1 MITLLIVFDML
12 RLMNCPNS
20 KHRLSYKPPS
30 KNKLFLDL
38 KTDNVVPITLQ
49 LSFSVI

>member
-20 KHRLSYKPPS
+20 KHRLSHKPPS
-30 KNKLFLDL
+30 KIELFLDL
-38 KTDNVVPITLQ
+38 KTENVFPITLQ
-49 LSFSVI
+49 LSFSAI